1 MMTTIAAILFVV
13 FLALCVAAGYWA
25 FKPLFTK
32 KEDTLI
38 VVHQPTG
45 RVMTLQLDWVFG
57 ATTLRKF
64 DNWLGQF
71 ESTIHDA
78 DPLSESLYRALAGRF
93 WAHHVRKLQ
102 IAGLT
107 AEEINQE
114 IQSWTVVVSATGR
127 AHHALEDGKGVH
139 CTRKMHK
146 VLMAYRSNITE

>member
-1 MMTTIAAILFVV
+1 MTTIIAVVLFVV

-25 FKPLFTK
+25 FKPLFEK
-32 KEDTLI
+32 REDTLI
-38 VVHQPTG
+38 VVHQPTE
-45 RVMTLQLDWVFG
+45 RVMNLQLDWMFG
-57 ATTLRKF
+57 ATTLREF
-64 DNWLGQF
+64 GNWMGQF
-71 ESTIHDA
+71 ESTIYDA

>member
-1 MMTTIAAILFVV
+1 MTTIIAVILFIV

-32 KEDTLI
+32 RENTLV

-45 RVMTLQLDWVFG
+45 RVMNLQLDWLCG
-57 ATTLRKF
+57 AVTLREFGKWI
-64 DNWLGQF
+64 DQF
-71 ESTIHDA
+71 ESTITDA

-146 VLMAYRSNITE
+146 VLMGYRSNITE

>member
-1 MMTTIAAILFVV
+1 MMTTIAIILFVV
-13 FLALCVAAGYWA
+13 FLALCAAAGYWA

-32 KEDTLI
+32 KESTLV

-45 RVMTLQLDWVFG
+45 RVMNLQLDWVFG
-57 ATTLRKF
+57 ATTLRKL
-64 DNWLGQF
+64 DNWPGQF
-71 ESTIHDA
+71 ESTIYDA
-78 DPLSESLYRALAGRF
+78 DPLSENLYRALAGRF

-102 IAGLT
+102 IARLT

-114 IQSWTVVVSATGR
+114 IQSWNVVVSATGR